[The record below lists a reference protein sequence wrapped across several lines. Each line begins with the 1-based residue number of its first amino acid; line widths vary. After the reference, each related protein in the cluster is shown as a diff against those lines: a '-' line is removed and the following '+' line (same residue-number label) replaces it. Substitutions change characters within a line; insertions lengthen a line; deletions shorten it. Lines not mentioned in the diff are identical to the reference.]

1 MGNNCTKGTVG
12 TAQRLTSQGGKSL
25 SCMVQKLFNL
35 INANSSVA
43 SNIVD
48 FRLNAGIRS
57 IRNIISIAQK
67 KYTLE
72 TSVIL
77 ILHHFFTLEYTNL
90 EPRIKNMIN
99 CIESLDS
106 KQWIVLPF

>member
-35 INANSSVA
+35 INGNSTVA

-48 FRLNAGIRS
+48 FTLNAGIRF
-57 IRNIISIAQK
+57 IVNIISIAQK
-67 KYTLE
+67 KYTVE
-72 TSVIL
+72 TSVTL
-77 ILHHFFTLEYTNL
+77 FLHHFFTLEYNNL
-90 EPRIKNMIN
+90 EPRIKNRIN
-99 CIESLDS
+99 
-106 KQWIVLPF
+106 